1 MAKYQKNSFL
11 RNAVSLNEK
20 FLDVTNLPK
29 IRESVYDEDYTID
42 IDVDE
47 RPDLLAF
54 KIYGDSNLWW
64 VFAQRNIDLLKDP
77 VYDLVPGIK
86 IYLPKGDALA
96 RQLGF

>member
-1 MAKYQKNSFL
+1 MAKFQKNSFL

-20 FLDVTNLPK
+20 FLDVTKLPK

-42 IDVDE
+42 FDVDE

-64 VFAQRNIDLLKDP
+64 VFALRNPDELIDPIKDFKQGVSIKLP
-77 VYDLVPGIK
+77 SAESVQNLV
-86 IYLPKGDALA
+86 
-96 RQLGF
+96 R